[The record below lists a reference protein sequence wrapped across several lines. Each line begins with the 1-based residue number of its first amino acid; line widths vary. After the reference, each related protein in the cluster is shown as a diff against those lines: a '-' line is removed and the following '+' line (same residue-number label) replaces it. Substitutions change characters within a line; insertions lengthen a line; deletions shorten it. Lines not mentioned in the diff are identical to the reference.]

1 VEQGDDRVERVEV
14 VFAGPWFD
22 RRPAEDVDRDD
33 VDSGLDH
40 QRDVVVP
47 DAFGPLLR
55 VVVAAEQDSAALPA
69 LGSAGWLVSLHSNLL
84 QSFCERAQSRLK
96 INPLHRAGFPNRSWA
111 PLGVSTVMA
120 DVEPVS
126 RANTAK
132 IAVMRQSDDRPK
144 RATIFDVADEA
155 KVSRGTVS
163 RLLNGER
170 YVSDSA
176 REAIELAIARVG
188 YVRNMAAR
196 NLASQ
201 RTRAVGLIVHE
212 PHSVFLEDPNI
223 GAILLGTNERL
234 SEDDYQLVCLI
245 IGSDRDSARV
255 ADFLRGGFVDG
266 VIIVS
271 AREHD
276 PIALAISQIGLPAV
290 TVGHPSDVPK
300 IPFVGID
307 NYTAA
312 RDITSR
318 LRDTGRRRIGMIAA
332 GFRSAIGDGFDERL
346 VVDFPLYSRETG
358 VAGMKELLAREP
370 DIDGVFAASDAI
382 AAGAI
387 DVLRQAGRSIPG
399 DVGIVGFDDSEWAQR
414 CDPLLSTVRQPADL
428 LGRQAASILL
438 DLVNGTRPE
447 QTGTLLPTEIV
458 WRDSA

>member
-1 VEQGDDRVERVEV
+1 M
-14 VFAGPWFD
+14 
-22 RRPAEDVDRDD
+22 
-33 VDSGLDH
+33 
-40 QRDVVVP
+40 
-47 DAFGPLLR
+47 
-55 VVVAAEQDSAALPA
+55 
-69 LGSAGWLVSLHSNLL
+69 
-84 QSFCERAQSRLK
+84 
-96 INPLHRAGFPNRSWA
+96 NPLHRAGCSNRSWA

-132 IAVMRQSDDRPK
+132 IAVMRQSDNRPK

-332 GFRSAIGDGFDERL
+332 ALDRDSGADRLAGFRSAIGDDFDERL

-370 DIDGVFAASDAI
+370 SIDGVFAASDAI

-414 CDPLLSTVRQPADL
+414 CHPLLSTVRQPADL